1 MWTWKSRE
9 DNAVARIGVTNILTT
24 TLSQRGDGV
33 LTEISP
39 MIENAVATVA
49 FVSFHI
55 QAG

>member
-1 MWTWKSRE
+1 VWTWKSRE